1 MSKNVKINGTTY
13 EGVPKVTIPNSTGDG
28 TSDFYDTTPATAAGG
43 GYPFGEDSIHWS
55 RRSNRLYA

>member
-28 TSDFYDTTPATAAGG
+28 TSDFYDTAPATAAGG
-43 GYPFGEDSIHWS
+43 TFFQGRPPSLEPEK
-55 RRSNRLYA
+55 